1 MGGQAVRESELLI
14 LGGGPAGMAAAIEA
28 AKAGARVTMLDEN
41 ARPGGQIYRQ
51 FNAGFRVVDADVL
64 GHDYERGQELLK
76 EFASVAGQVEY
87 LDEALVWGIAPENE
101 LDFLRQGESR
111 SLRYRQLIIAV
122 GAYDR
127 PVPFPGW
134 TLPGVLTAGGAQRLI
149 KTQRVLPGERI
160 LLAGT
165 GPLQL
170 AVANQI
176 VDAGGT
182 VAAIVEAGNI
192 DTWMSLARGAW
203 GQWALIADAWR
214 YWSGIRKAGIPLWRE
229 HILVEV
235 RGDGRVE
242 EAVVARVDQ
251 EWRPVPGTARTLL
264 VDTVCV
270 GYGFVPSVEL
280 TRLGGC
286 EHRYD
291 PLLGGWL
298 PVRGEHMETTT
309 PNLYVA
315 GDCGGVAGSFVAT
328 EEGRIAGLAAARAL
342 GHISADEARRRM
354 EPSRERLAG
363 LQRLR
368 QALDE
373 VSRPRPGLYELA
385 KDDTIICRCEE
396 ITLGEIKAAMAEDIR
411 DLNELKRMTRVGMGS
426 CQGRMCGPAVQE
438 IVARAKGTP
447 PAEIAPLTPRPP
459 IRPVPITALA
469 GHTELR

>member
-1 MGGQAVRESELLI
+1 MRESELLI

-28 AKAGARVTMLDEN
+28 AKAGARVTMLDED

-76 EFASVAGQVEY
+76 EFATVAGQVEY

-134 TLPGVLTAGGAQRLI
+134 TLPGVFTAGGAQRLI
-149 KTQRVLPGERI
+149 KTQRVLPGERM

-176 VDAGGT
+176 VEAGGT

-298 PVRGEHMETTT
+298 PVRGEQMETTT

-315 GDCGGVAGSFVAT
+315 GDCGGVAGSFVAI
-328 EEGRIAGLAAARAL
+328 EEGRIAAWRLPERSDTSRRTRPGAAWSRAGSGWQGSCGCARRWTRSP
-342 GHISADEARRRM
+342 GPGRGCTSWRKTTPSSADARRS
-354 EPSRERLAG
+354 PSAKSRRLWRRTSA
-363 LQRLR
+363 
-368 QALDE
+368 
-373 VSRPRPGLYELA
+373 
-385 KDDTIICRCEE
+385 T
-396 ITLGEIKAAMAEDIR
+396 
-411 DLNELKRMTRVGMGS
+411 
-426 CQGRMCGPAVQE
+426 
-438 IVARAKGTP
+438 
-447 PAEIAPLTPRPP
+447 
-459 IRPVPITALA
+459 
-469 GHTELR
+469 

>member
-1 MGGQAVRESELLI
+1 MKEIELLI
-14 LGGGPAGMAAAIEA
+14 LGAGPAGMAAAIEA
-28 AKAGARVTMLDEN
+28 VKAGARVTMADEN
-41 ARPGGQIYRQ
+41 VRPGGQIYRQ
-51 FNAGFRVVDADVL
+51 LPAGFRVVDADAL
-64 GHDYERGQELLK
+64 GHDYERGKELLE
-76 EFASVAGQVEY
+76 EFASVASHVES

-111 SLRYRQLIIAV
+111 SVRYRHLIIAV

-170 AVANQI
+170 AIANQI
-176 VDAGGT
+176 VEAGGT
-182 VAAIVEAGNI
+182 VEAIVEAGNI
-192 DTWMSLARGAW
+192 DAWMSLARGAW
-203 GQWALIADAWR
+203 GQWTLIADAWR

-229 HILVEV
+229 HLLVEV

-251 EWRPVPGTARTLL
+251 EWRPVPGTARTLP

-280 TRLGGC
+280 TRLARC

-298 PVRGEHMETTT
+298 PVRGEDMETTVS
-309 PNLYVA
+309 NVFVA
-315 GDCGGVAGSFVAT
+315 GDCGGVAGSFVAI
-328 EEGRIAGLAAARAL
+328 EEGRIAGLAAARSL
-342 GHISADEARRRM
+342 GCVSADEARRRM
-354 EPSRERLAG
+354 APSRDRLTG
-363 LQRLR
+363 FLRLR

-373 VSRPRPGLYELA
+373 ISRPRPGLYELA

-396 ITLGEIKAAMAEDIR
+396 ITLGDIKAALTEDIR
-411 DLNELKRMTRVGMGS
+411 DLNELKRMTRCGMGN
-426 CQGRMCGPAVQE
+426 CQGRLCGPALQE
-438 IVARAKGTP
+438 IVARAKDVA
-447 PAEIAPLTPRPP
+447 PAEITPLAPRPP

-469 GHTELR
+469 GHTDWA

>member
-1 MGGQAVRESELLI
+1 MKEVDLLI
-14 LGGGPAGMAAAIEA
+14 LGAGPAGMAAAIEA
-28 AKAGARVTMLDEN
+28 VKAGTHVTMLDEN

-51 FNAGFRVVDADVL
+51 LNAGFRLVDAEVL

-76 EFASVAGQVEY
+76 EFESVVGQMDY
-87 LDEALVWGIAPENE
+87 LDETLVWGIAPENE
-101 LDFLRQGESR
+101 VDFLRQGESR
-111 SLRYRQLIIAV
+111 GVRYRQLVIAV

-134 TLPGVLTAGGAQRLI
+134 TLPGVFTAGGAQRLI
-149 KTQRVLPGERI
+149 KTQRVLPGERM

-170 AVANQI
+170 AIANQI
-176 VDAGGT
+176 VDAGGR
-182 VAAIVEAGNI
+182 VEAIVEAGNI
-192 DTWMSLARGAW
+192 DKWLSLARGAW
-203 GQWALIADAWR
+203 GQWTLVADAWR

-229 HILVEV
+229 HILLEA

-251 EWRPVPGTARTLL
+251 EWRPVQGTERRLA
-264 VDTVCV
+264 VDTICV

-280 TRLGGC
+280 TRLARC

-298 PVRGEHMETTT
+298 PVRGEDMETTT

-315 GDCGGVAGSFVAT
+315 GDCGGVAGSFVAI
-328 EEGRIAGLAAARAL
+328 EEGRIAGIAAAQAL
-342 GHISADEARRRM
+342 GCLSADEARRRG
-354 EPSRERLAG
+354 EPSRERLKG

-373 VSRPRPGLYELA
+373 ISMPRPGLYELA
-385 KDDTIICRCEE
+385 KDDTIVCRCEE
-396 ITLGEIKAAMAEDIR
+396 ITLGEIKAALTEEIR
-411 DLNELKRMTRVGMGS
+411 DLNELKRMTRMGMGS
-426 CQGRMCGPAVQE
+426 CQGRMCAPFVQE
-438 IVARAKGTP
+438 MLAREGKVP
-447 PAEIAPLTPRPP
+447 PAEIGSLNPRPP
-459 IRPVPITALA
+459 IRPVPTTALA
-469 GHTELR
+469 GHTELV

>member
-1 MGGQAVRESELLI
+1 MRESELLI

-28 AKAGARVTMLDEN
+28 AKAGARVTMLDED

-76 EFASVAGQVEY
+76 EFATVAGQVEY

-134 TLPGVLTAGGAQRLI
+134 TLPGVFTAGGAQRLI
-149 KTQRVLPGERI
+149 KTQRVLPGERM

-176 VDAGGT
+176 VEAGGT

-315 GDCGGVAGSFVAT
+315 GDCGGVAGSFVAI

-342 GHISADEARRRM
+342 GHLSADEARRRM

-363 LQRLR
+363 LLRLR

-411 DLNELKRMTRVGMGS
+411 DLNELKRMTRMGMGS

-438 IVARAKGTP
+438 IVARAKGIP

-459 IRPVPITALA
+459 IRPVPMTALA